1 MKNANDFIGNTDS
14 AILESA
20 VNNCEN
26 GIVIIP
32 PRKQSTEPDRDYWL
46 IDRAIIVPENTTIVL
61 QNCKIKLSDKCRDNF
76 FRSANCGFGI
86 DNIEKIKNIHIKGE
100 GLCILEGADHPRAT
114 GDASKTLACPCP
126 KKPEDILKYADWV
139 SDEHRKSGELDFWD
153 EHMHSYGTDAGKD
166 GEVQKGD
173 WRGIGILF
181 ANAEYFSIENIKIV
195 GSHGWAISLEDCSH
209 GRLEQIEFDASMS
222 KEIDGMLHNTENQD
236 GIDLRCG
243 CHDILIQNITGGT
256 GDDIVAL
263 TAIKSLN
270 SDFFPAGTLGR
281 THITNNDYTNRDADI
296 HDIIIRNIK
305 GYSKGG
311 LCFHVRL
318 LPVNTKI
325 YNIIIDGVIDTSPEG
340 FRAGGV
346 ILLGEHDT
354 AYGDN
359 PYDGISN
366 ISISNVIC
374 DSKEAILVLGYIKNS
389 VITNIINRNPECP
402 VINVVRKDGMKN
414 VATSNLLT
422 IEN

>member
-1 MKNANDFIGNTDS
+1 
-14 AILESA
+14 
-20 VNNCEN
+20 
-26 GIVIIP
+26 
-32 PRKQSTEPDRDYWL
+32 
-46 IDRAIIVPENTTIVL
+46 
-61 QNCKIKLSDKCRDNF
+61 
-76 FRSANCGFGI
+76 
-86 DNIEKIKNIHIKGE
+86 
-100 GLCILEGADHPRAT
+100 
-114 GDASKTLACPCP
+114 
-126 KKPEDILKYADWV
+126 
-139 SDEHRKSGELDFWD
+139 
-153 EHMHSYGTDAGKD
+153 
-166 GEVQKGD
+166 
-173 WRGIGILF
+173 
-181 ANAEYFSIENIKIV
+181 
-195 GSHGWAISLEDCSH
+195 
-209 GRLEQIEFDASMS
+209 MS

-243 CHDILIQNITGGT
+243 CHDILIQDITGGT

-270 SDFFPAGTLGR
+270 SDFSPAGTLGR

-354 AYGDN
+354 SYGDN

-374 DSKEAILVLGYIKNS
+374 DSKEAILVLGYVKNS

-414 VATSNLLT
+414 VAKSNLLT